1 MRRLTRV
8 SAGVAYSRGPL
19 HPARNRSFTSWA
31 PWPRAVALLL
41 ALALLTGCA
50 AGRAFRRGEDRARVG
65 DWDAAV
71 TYYRTAVQAD
81 PDKPEYRIALERAML
96 NASRAHFDNARALEA
111 KDQLDAALLEYR
123 RTIEFDPGNTQA
135 LDRVVQ
141 LEKIIRD
148 RIEASRPKPA
158 IVQLREQARQISAAP
173 LLNPASRAP
182 LDYNFKQASLRDILT
197 FIGSATGINVIYDA
211 SFQDRQVTATLQ
223 GSIEQVLNTLLS
235 SNALFYTV
243 LDERTIVVALDS
255 APNRLKYERQVA
267 LTIPLS
273 YVEATE
279 IVAMLTSITR
289 TTTGV
294 TIPPVIVPNKTNN
307 SITIRATEP
316 VMAVIRELVLTNDKP
331 RAEVTLDVEILEVSR
346 SRTKE
351 LGLNLSQH
359 QLGGIFSPEKVPT
372 VTSTGVDV
380 PPFNVNTISQGVS
393 TADFYLTVPQAIV
406 KFLQSDINTRFLA
419 QTQLRGSEGAQ
430 MLLKVGSDEPILTTS
445 YTPIAAGGANVNP
458 LSSYTFRTVGI
469 TVQATPRLVSDEGD
483 ILLDLQ
489 MSNDTL
495 GPPRSVGGQL
505 APSFPTRQ
513 VTTKLRLRDGESH
526 LLAGLLQDDE
536 RQSMRGFPGIMSI
549 PVLRQLFSASN
560 DEIAQNDI
568 VMLLTP
574 RIIRTHE
581 YTARDLSPIYV
592 GTNQNFGLTGPP
604 PLIAPPPLEPE
615 TAPAPGTAVPPAIM
629 PPQGLPVPTSP
640 PGGTPGQVTPQSQA
654 APFVEPQPQRDLTA
668 PMTTTLAPPAQ
679 VSVTAPA
686 GEVRVAAGPYMVP
699 IYVSNVSRAST
710 VTLTV
715 TYNPAVLRMRTVQE
729 GSFLRQGG
737 ANVVFTP
744 NTDAATGRVDLAFV
758 RTGDK
763 VGASGSGLVAAL
775 QFDAV
780 GSGSSQLTI
789 SGTLANPTGGTIQA
803 QFVPAT
809 VVVR

>member
-1 MRRLTRV
+1 MRRLIRV
-8 SAGVAYSRGPL
+8 SALV
-19 HPARNRSFTSWA
+19 
-31 PWPRAVALLL
+31 L

-50 AGRAFRRGEDRARVG
+50 AGRAFSRGEDRARVG

-71 TYYRTAVQAD
+71 SYFRTAVLAD

-96 NASRAHFDNARALEA
+96 NASRFHFDNARALEA
-111 KDQLDAALLEYR
+111 KDQLDAALQEYR

-158 IVQLREQARQISAAP
+158 IAQLREQARQVSAAP

-235 SNALFYTV
+235 SNGLFYTV

-279 IVAMLTSITR
+279 LVAMLTSITR

-351 LGLNLSQH
+351 LGLNLTQN
-359 QLGGIFSPEKVPT
+359 QIGGIFSPEKLPPISNDT
-372 VTSTGVDV
+372 AGQ
-380 PPFNVNTISQGVS
+380 PFNVNTITQGVS
-393 TADFYLTVPQAIV
+393 TADFYLTVPSAIV

-469 TVQATPRLVSDEGD
+469 TVQATPRLITDEGD
-483 ILLDLQ
+483 ILMDLQ

-495 GPPRSVGGQL
+495 GPARLVGGQT
-505 APSFPTRQ
+505 APSFPTRS

-536 RQSMRGFPGIMSI
+536 RRSMRGFPGIMSI
-549 PVLRQLFSASN
+549 PFLRNLFSATN
-560 DEIAQNDI
+560 DEIAQTDI

-604 PLIAPPPLEPE
+604 PLIAAPPVEPE
-615 TAPAPGTAVPPAIM
+615 TAPAPAAAPAAPAV
-629 PPQGLPVPTSP
+629 PPQGLPAPTAP
-640 PGGTPGQVTPQSQA
+640 AGGTPGQVT
-654 APFVEPQPQRDLTA
+654 
-668 PMTTTLAPPAQ
+668 
-679 VSVTAPA
+679 
-686 GEVRVAAGPYMVP
+686 
-699 IYVSNVSRAST
+699 
-710 VTLTV
+710 
-715 TYNPAVLRMRTVQE
+715 
-729 GSFLRQGG
+729 
-737 ANVVFTP
+737 
-744 NTDAATGRVDLAFV
+744 
-758 RTGDK
+758 
-763 VGASGSGLVAAL
+763 
-775 QFDAV
+775 
-780 GSGSSQLTI
+780 
-789 SGTLANPTGGTIQA
+789 
-803 QFVPAT
+803 
-809 VVVR
+809 

>member
-1 MRRLTRV
+1 MRRLTKV
-8 SAGVAYSRGPL
+8 
-19 HPARNRSFTSWA
+19 T
-31 PWPRAVALLL
+31 ALVL
-41 ALALLTGCA
+41 ALALITGCA

-81 PDKPEYRIALERAML
+81 PDRPEYRIALERAML
-96 NASRAHFDNARALEA
+96 NASRLHFDNARALEA
-111 KDQLDAALLEYR
+111 KDQLDAALVEYR
-123 RTIEFDPGNTQA
+123 RTVEFDPGNTQA
-135 LDRVVQ
+135 RDKVVQ
-141 LEKIIRD
+141 LERTIRD

-158 IVQLREQARQISAAP
+158 IALLREQARQVSPAP
-173 LLNPASRAP
+173 LLNPASRVP
-182 LDYNFKQASLRDILT
+182 LDIRFTQASLRDILT
-197 FIGSATGINVIYDA
+197 FIANNSGINVIYDA
-211 SFQDRQVTATLQ
+211 SFTDRQVTATLQ
-223 GSIEQVLNTLLS
+223 GSVEQVLNTLLS
-235 SNALFYTV
+235 SNGMFFTV

-273 YVEATE
+273 YADATE
-279 IVAMLTSITR
+279 LTALLTAVTR

-294 TIPPVIVPNKTNN
+294 TIPPVIFPNKTNN
-307 SITIRATEP
+307 SIIVRATEP
-316 VMAVIRELVLTNDKP
+316 VVAVIRELVLTNDKP
-331 RAEVTLDVEILEVSR
+331 RAEITLDVEILEVSR

-351 LGLNLSQH
+351 LGLNLSQN
-359 QLGGIFSPEKVPT
+359 QIGGVFSPEKLPPT
-372 VTSTGVDV
+372 TGTTDGQ
-380 PPFNVNTISQGVS
+380 PFNVNTITQGVS

-406 KFLQSDINTRFLA
+406 KFLQSDVNTRFLA

-430 MLLKVGSDEPILTTS
+430 LELKVGADEPYLTTS
-445 YTPIAAGGANVNP
+445 FSPIAGGGANVIP

-469 TVQATPRLVSDEGD
+469 NVRATPRLITDEGD
-483 ILLDLQ
+483 ILLELI

-495 GPPRSVGGQL
+495 GPARLVGGQL
-505 APSFPTRQ
+505 APSFPTRS

-536 RQSMRGFPGIMSI
+536 RRSMRGFPGVMSV
-549 PVLRQLFSASN
+549 PFLRHIFSAS
-560 DEIAQNDI
+560 DDTIAQTDI

-581 YTARDLSPIYV
+581 YTARDLAPIYV

-604 PLIAPPPLEPE
+604 PLIAAPPVEPQ
-615 TAPAPGTAVPPAIM
+615 TAPAPGTAPLAPTV
-629 PPQGLPVPTSP
+629 PPQGLPVPTVP
-640 PGGTPGQVTPQSQA
+640 QGGTPGQVTPPTQLAPLQPPAPTASPEVPQA
-654 APFVEPQPQRDLTA
+654 MRDLTA
-668 PMTTTLAPPAQ
+668 PPTTTLAPPAQ

-686 GEVRVAAGPYMVP
+686 GEVRVGAGPYMVP
-699 IYVSNVSRAST
+699 VYVSNVSRAST

-715 TYNPAVLRMRTVQE
+715 NYNPAVLRVRTVQE

-737 ANVVFTP
+737 VNVVFTP
-744 NTDAATGRVDLAFV
+744 NTDAGIGRIDLAFV

-763 VGASGSGLVAAL
+763 VGASGSGLLAAL

-780 GSGSSQLTI
+780 GSGTSQLTI
-789 SGTLANPTGGTIQA
+789 SGVIANPTGTTVPV
-803 QFVPAT
+803 QFVAGT

>member
-8 SAGVAYSRGPL
+8 SALV
-19 HPARNRSFTSWA
+19 
-31 PWPRAVALLL
+31 L

-50 AGRAFRRGEDRARVG
+50 AGRAFSRGEERAKVG

-71 TYYRTAVQAD
+71 TYYRTAVQAE
-81 PDKPEYRIALERAML
+81 PDRAEYRIALERAML
-96 NASRAHFDNARALEA
+96 NASRLHFDSARALET

-123 RTIEFDPGNTQA
+123 KTIEFDPGNTQA
-135 LDRVVQ
+135 LDKVVQ
-141 LEKIIRD
+141 LEKTIRD
-148 RIEASRPKPA
+148 RVEASRPKPA
-158 IVQLREQARQISAAP
+158 IAQLREQARQISPAP

-182 LDYNFKQASLRDILT
+182 IDYRFTQASLRDILT
-197 FIGSATGINVIYDA
+197 FIGNATGINVIYDA
-211 SFQDRQVTATLQ
+211 SFNDRPVTVTLQ

-235 SNALFYTV
+235 SNSLFYTV
-243 LDERTIVVALDS
+243 LDERTIVVAQDS

-267 LTIPLS
+267 LTMPLS
-273 YVEATE
+273 YADATE
-279 IVAMLTSITR
+279 LTAMLTAITR

-307 SITIRATEP
+307 SITVRATEP
-316 VMAVIRELVLTNDKP
+316 VVAVIRELVLTNDKP
-331 RAEVTLDVEILEVSR
+331 RAEITLDVEILEVSR
-346 SRTKE
+346 SRAKE
-351 LGLNLSQH
+351 LGLNLTQN
-359 QLGGIFSPEKVPT
+359 QIGGIFSPEKLPPT
-372 VTSTGVDV
+372 PPATTDTQ
-380 PPFNVNTISQGVS
+380 PFNLNTITQGVS

-406 KFLQSDINTRFLA
+406 KFLQTDVNTRFLA

-430 MLLKVGSDEPILTTS
+430 LELKVGADEPYLTTS
-445 YTPIAAGGANVNP
+445 FSPIAGGGANVNP

-469 TVQATPRLVSDEGD
+469 NVRATPRLVTDEGD
-483 ILLDLQ
+483 ILLELV

-495 GPPRSVGGQL
+495 GPPRLVGGQL
-505 APSFPTRQ
+505 APSFPTRS

-536 RQSMRGFPGIMSI
+536 RRSMTGFPGIMSI
-549 PVLRQLFSASN
+549 PVLKSIFSAS
-560 DEIAQNDI
+560 DDVIAQTDI

-581 YTARDLSPIYV
+581 YTAKDLSPIYV

-604 PLIAPPPLEPE
+604 PLIAAPPAEPE
-615 TAPAPGTAVPPAIM
+615 AAPPAPQAPGAAVPAPIV
-629 PPQGLPVPTSP
+629 PPQGVPVPTAP
-640 PGGTPGQVTPQSQA
+640 PGGTPGQVTQPQSQT
-654 APFVEPQPQRDLTA
+654 APPADTQVQRDLTA
-668 PMTTTLAPPAQ
+668 PSPTTLAPPSQ
-679 VSVTAPA
+679 ISVTAPA
-686 GEVRVAAGPYMVP
+686 GEVRVGAGPYMVP
-699 IYVSNVSRAST
+699 IYASNVSRAST

-715 TYNPAVLRMRTVQE
+715 TYNPAVLRMRNVQE

-737 ANVVFTP
+737 VNVVFTP
-744 NTDAATGRVDLAFV
+744 QTDAATGRVDLAFV

-763 VGASGSGLVAAL
+763 VGASGTGLIAAL

-789 SGTLANPTGGTIQA
+789 SGVLANPTGGTIQS
-803 QFVPAT
+803 QFIPAT

>member
-1 MRRLTRV
+1 MV
-8 SAGVAYSRGPL
+8 
-19 HPARNRSFTSWA
+19 
-31 PWPRAVALLL
+31 

-96 NASRAHFDNARALEA
+96 NASRFHFDNARALEA

-123 RTIEFDPGNTQA
+123 RTVEFDPGNTQA

-158 IVQLREQARQISAAP
+158 IAQLREQARQVSAAP
-173 LLNPASRAP
+173 LLNPASRVP
-182 LDYNFKQASLRDILT
+182 LDIRFTQASLRDVLT
-197 FIGSATGINVIYDA
+197 FISNATGINVIYDA
-211 SFQDRQVTATLQ
+211 SFNDRQVTVHLT
-223 GSIEQVLNTLLS
+223 GTIEQALNTLLS
-235 SNALFYTV
+235 SNGLFYTV

-273 YVEATE
+273 YIDATE
-279 IVAMLTSITR
+279 LVAMLTAITR

-307 SITIRATEP
+307 SITVRATEP
-316 VMAVIRELVLTNDKP
+316 VVAVIRELVLTNDKP
-331 RAEVTLDVEILEVSR
+331 RAEITLDVEILEVSR

-351 LGLNLSQH
+351 LGLNLTQN
-359 QLGGIFSPEKVPT
+359 QIGGIFSPEKAPPT
-372 VTSTGVDV
+372 TGTTDGQ
-380 PPFNVNTISQGVS
+380 PFNVNTITQGVS

-406 KFLQSDINTRFLA
+406 KFLQSDVNTRFLA

-430 MLLKVGSDEPILTTS
+430 LSLKVGADEPYLTTS
-445 YTPIAAGGANVNP
+445 FSPIAGGGANVNP

-469 TVQATPRLVSDEGD
+469 SVQATPRLITDEGD
-483 ILLDLQ
+483 ILLDLI

-495 GPPRSVGGQL
+495 GPARLVGGQL
-505 APSFPTRQ
+505 APSFPTRS

-536 RQSMRGFPGIMSI
+536 RRSMTGFPGIMSI
-549 PVLRQLFSASN
+549 PILKNIFSAS
-560 DEIAQNDI
+560 DDTIAQTDI

-604 PLIAPPPLEPE
+604 PLIATPPLEPDAVP
-615 TAPAPGTAVPPAIM
+615 APAATPAVQGV
-629 PPQGLPVPTSP
+629 PPQGLPVPTAP
-640 PGGTPGQVTPQSQA
+640 QGGTPGQVTQPQMQA
-654 APFVEPQPQRDLTA
+654 APLAEPQAQRDLTS
-668 PMTTTLAPPAQ
+668 PPPTTLAPPAQ

-699 IYVSNVSRAST
+699 IYLSSVSRAST

-737 ANVVFTP
+737 VNVVFTP

-763 VGASGSGLVAAL
+763 LGASGSGLLAAL

-789 SGTLANPTGGTIQA
+789 SGVLANPTGGAIPV
-803 QFVPAT
+803 QFIPAT